1 MWQLS
6 GVLGMVSFCRCYFVQ
21 NNDNCQD
28 VDGFVNYVSL
38 IYCTAGRSLFP
49 LTVRTSFILH
59 QIQRPSFSFCH
70 KLYFDVGNKQTN
82 KHEMTLHILAH
93 FSSQFI
99 DTNYCQNWKITVQGD
114 LVHLVACGA
123 LHKPCCGCRRL
134 LLPSNW
140 NHIKDPQVFLL
151 PNFSAR
157 NLLSNFLS
165 ETKTISAQLDRL
177 NCRKQS
183 YEAEYQ
189 LE

>member
-1 MWQLS
+1 ML
-6 GVLGMVSFCRCYFVQ
+6 SFCRCYFVQ

-70 KLYFDVGNKQTN
+70 NLDFDVGSKQKN
-82 KHEMTLHILAH
+82 KHEMILHILAH

-99 DTNYCQNWKITVQGD
+99 RTNHCQNWKITVKGD
-114 LVHLVACGA
+114 LVHFVACGA

-183 YEAEYQ
+183 YEAEYR